1 MYDVGCVWFMGGWG
15 WEGGRERAGEDG
27 KEDGKED
34 QRIRGKEDQRMEAS
48 TFAGLDV
55 SHGLDCWSFSMR
67 TSSSLAASII
77 SSTCPALTCV
87 DGRVSVFVGGEWEEV
102 ESGRRRRRGAIK
114 IFECMKLGW
123 GVVLC
128 VVCEC
133 V

>member
-87 DGRVSVFVGGEWEEV
+87 DGRVSVLVGGEWEEV
-102 ESGRRRRRGAIK
+102 ESGRRVGNKNIRVYEVGLVVW
-114 IFECMKLGW
+114 C
-123 GVVLC
+123 GVWC
-128 VVCEC
+128 V
-133 V
+133 